1 MTPPTFTVGIDPG
14 LHGAVVALGS
24 DGIIE
29 WFDTPVLKTGKGDR
43 HDFVPTEMATRLRTL
58 TGNVPYGALRIVLE
72 QAQAM
77 PKQGVTSMF
86 SMGKGYGIWLG
97 ILAALQ
103 LPYELVRP
111 AEWTRSMLHGATG
124 EGKGRSLAVAS
135 RLFPALPL
143 MKPGGRVLSLDGRA
157 DAALMAEW
165 VRRQV
170 VSGTRAAVA

>member
-1 MTPPTFTVGIDPG
+1 MIVLGIDPG
-14 LHGAVVALGS
+14 LHGAVVALGP
-24 DGIIE
+24 DGVLE
-29 WFDTPVLKTGKGDR
+29 WFDTPVLKTGRGER
-43 HDFVPTEMATRLRTL
+43 HDFVPTEMAAHLRIL
-58 TGNVPYGALRIVLE
+58 TGRVPWGALRIVLE

-77 PKQGVTSMF
+77 PKQGVSSTF
-86 SMGKGYGIWLG
+86 STGKGFGLWLG

-111 AEWTRSMLHGATG
+111 AEWMRTMLHGASG

-165 VRRQV
+165 LRRRGDKELRV
-170 VSGTRAAVA
+170 VA